1 MHYFDNASTTFPKP
15 ESVYKKFNEAFRE
28 YGANPGRSGHKLALR
43 AMEEIMKTRLIL
55 AKLFNVDNPLNI
67 SFHMNTTYALNT
79 AIKGALK
86 KGDHVIT
93 TSMEHNSVLRPLF
106 TLKEMGIID
115 LTVVKAE
122 KTGEVGK
129 DKIVKAIKDNTRMLV
144 MTHSSNLLGT
154 VENIDE
160 ISKAVKAINKDIII
174 LIDAAQSAGIIDID
188 LKKLD
193 IDMLA
198 TAGHKSLFG
207 PQGTG
212 VLYLRNPELV
222 MHTIEGG
229 TGSRSNEVY
238 QPMDMPD
245 KLEPGTPN
253 GHGIIALGAGVEYIL
268 EEGIDNIR
276 KHEETL
282 TKTFIEGLKTIDG
295 VEIYGLLD
303 EKRKT
308 PVVSMNMEGVDS
320 SILSYVL
327 DDEYDIQTR
336 PGLHCAPLAHETIGT
351 IKKGAVRFSFSCFN
365 KEDEIIYAIETL
377 KKIKKEAKDGKY
389 Q

>member
-15 ESVYKKFNEAFRE
+15 ERVYIKFNEAFRE
-28 YGANPGRSGHKLALR
+28 YGANPGRSGHRLALR
-43 AMEEIMKTRLIL
+43 AMEEIMKTRLAI

-79 AIKGALK
+79 AIKGTLK

-122 KTGEVGK
+122 KTGEVSK
-129 DKIVKAIKDNTRMLV
+129 DKILEAIKDNTRMLA

-154 VENIDE
+154 VEDIDE
-160 ISKAVKAINKDIII
+160 ISKAVKSVNKDIII

-188 LKKLD
+188 LNKLD

-212 VLYLRNPELV
+212 ILYTRVPELV
-222 MHTIEGG
+222 MHTVEGG

-253 GHGIIALGAGVEYIL
+253 GHGIIALGAGVEFIL
-268 EEGIDNIR
+268 DEGIDKIR
-276 KHEETL
+276 RHEERL
-282 TKTFIEGLKTIDG
+282 TKMFIDG
-295 VEIYGLLD
+295 IKDIDGIEIYGLLD

-351 IKKGAVRFSFSCFN
+351 IKKGAVRFSFSYFN
-365 KEDEIIYAIETL
+365 TEDEITYAIETL
-377 KKIKKEAKDGKY
+377 KKIKKEAEDGKY

>member
-15 ESVYKKFNEAFRE
+15 ESVYKKFDEAFRE

-43 AMEEIMKTRLIL
+43 AMEEIMNTRLLL
-55 AKLFNVDNPLNI
+55 AKLFNIDNPLNI

-79 AIKGALK
+79 AIKGTLK

-106 TLKEMGIID
+106 TLKELGIIE
-115 LTVVKAE
+115 LTVVKAD
-122 KTGEVGK
+122 KTGVVGK
-129 DKIVKAIKDNTRMLV
+129 DKVVKAIKDNTKMLV

-154 VENIDE
+154 IEDIDA
-160 ISKAVKAINKDIII
+160 ISKAVKSVNKDIII
-174 LIDAAQSAGIIDID
+174 LIDAAQSAGIVDID

-212 VLYLRNPELV
+212 LLYLRKPELV
-222 MHTIEGG
+222 MHTVEGG

-238 QPMDMPD
+238 QPLDMPD
-245 KLEPGTPN
+245 KLEAGTPN
-253 GHGIIALGAGVEYIL
+253 GHGIIALGAGVKFIL
-268 EEGIDNIR
+268 DEGIEKIR
-276 KHEETL
+276 NHEEEL
-282 TKTFIEGLKTIDG
+282 TKLFIDGLKTIDG
-295 VEIYGLLD
+295 VEIYGVLD
-303 EKRKT
+303 EKQKT
-308 PVVSMNMEGVDS
+308 PVVSINMEGVDS

-351 IKKGAVRFSFSCFN
+351 IKKGAVRFSFSYFN
-365 KEDEIIYAIETL
+365 EKDEIIYAIETL
-377 KKIKKEAKDGKY
+377 KKIKKEAEDGKY

>member
-15 ESVYKKFNEAFRE
+15 ESVYQKFNEAFRE
-28 YGANPGRSGHKLALR
+28 YGANPGRSGHKIALK
-43 AMEEIMKTRLIL
+43 AMSEIMNTRVLL
-55 AKLFNVDNPLNI
+55 TKLFNIDNPLNI

-93 TSMEHNSVLRPLF
+93 TTMEHNSVLRPLF

-122 KTGEVGK
+122 KTGIVNKE
-129 DKIVKAIKDNTRMLV
+129 DIVKAIKDNTRMLV

-154 VENIDE
+154 VEDIDE
-160 ISKAVKAINKDIII
+160 ISKAVKSINKNILI
-174 LIDAAQSAGIIDID
+174 LIDAAQSAGIINID

-212 VLYLRNPELV
+212 VLYLRDPEVV
-222 MHTIEGG
+222 MHTVEGG

-245 KLEPGTPN
+245 KLEAGTPN
-253 GHGIIALGAGVEYIL
+253 GHGIIALGAGVEFIL
-268 EEGIDNIR
+268 DEGIDNIR
-276 KHEETL
+276 KHEEKL
-282 TKTFIEGLKTIDG
+282 TKTFIDGLKTIDG
-295 VEIYGLLD
+295 IEIYGLLD
-303 EKRKT
+303 EKKKT
-308 PVVSMNMEGVDS
+308 PVVSINMEDLDS

-336 PGLHCAPLAHETIGT
+336 PGIHCAPLAHETIGT
-351 IKKGAVRFSFSCFN
+351 IKKGAVRFSFSYFN
-365 KEDEIIYAIETL
+365 KEDEIIYALDTL
-377 KKIKKEAKDGKY
+377 KKIKKEAANGKY

>member
-43 AMEEIMKTRLIL
+43 AMEEIMKTRLSL

-67 SFHMNTTYALNT
+67 SFNMNTTYALNT

-129 DKIVKAIKDNTRMLV
+129 DKIVEAIKDNTRMLV

-282 TKTFIEGLKTIDG
+282 TKTFIDGLKTIDG

>member
-15 ESVYKKFNEAFRE
+15 ESVYKKFDEAFRN
-28 YGANPGRSGHKLALR
+28 YGANPGRSGHKLALK
-43 AMEEIMKTRLIL
+43 AMEEIMKTRLSL
-55 AKLFNVDNPLNI
+55 AKLFNIDNPLNL
-67 SFHMNTTYALNT
+67 SFHMNTTYALNA

-115 LTVVKAE
+115 LTVIKAE

-129 DKIVKAIKDNTRMLV
+129 DKIAKAIKDNTRMLV

-154 VENIDE
+154 VEDIDE
-160 ISKAVKAINKDIII
+160 ISKAVKAVNKDIII

-198 TAGHKSLFG
+198 TAGHKSLYG

-212 VLYLRNPELV
+212 VLYLRKPELV

-229 TGSRSNEVY
+229 TGSRSTEVY

-253 GHGIIALGAGVEYIL
+253 GHGIIALGAGVEFIL
-268 EEGIDNIR
+268 DKGIDNIR
-276 KHEETL
+276 KHEEAL
-282 TKTFIEGLKTIDG
+282 TKTFIDGLKTIDG

-308 PVVSMNMEGVDS
+308 PVVSMNMEGMDS

-336 PGLHCAPLAHETIGT
+336 PGMHCAPLAHETIGT
-351 IKKGAVRFSFSCFN
+351 LKKGAVRFSFSYFN
-365 KEDEIIYAIETL
+365 TEDEIIYAIETL
-377 KKIKKEAKDGKY
+377 KKIEKEAKDGKY

>member
-15 ESVYKKFNEAFRE
+15 ESVYKKFDEAFRE

-43 AMEEIMKTRLIL
+43 AMEEIMKTRLSL

-129 DKIVKAIKDNTRMLV
+129 DKIAKAIKDNTRMLV

-154 VENIDE
+154 VEDIDE
-160 ISKAVKAINKDIII
+160 ISKAVKAINNDIII

-282 TKTFIEGLKTIDG
+282 TKTFIDGLKTIDG

-303 EKRKT
+303 ERRKT

-336 PGLHCAPLAHETIGT
+336 PGLHCAPLEIGRAH
-351 IKKGAVRFSFSCFN
+351 V
-365 KEDEIIYAIETL
+365 
-377 KKIKKEAKDGKY
+377 
-389 Q
+389 

>member
-15 ESVYKKFNEAFRE
+15 ESVYVKFNEAFRE
-28 YGANPGRSGHKLALR
+28 YGANPGRSGHRLALR
-43 AMEEIMKTRLIL
+43 AMEEIMQTRLSL

-67 SFHMNTTYALNT
+67 SFHMNTTYALNA
-79 AIKGALK
+79 AIKGTLK

-106 TLKEMGIID
+106 SLKEMGIIE

-122 KTGEVGK
+122 LSGEVGK
-129 DKIVKAIKDNTRMLV
+129 DKIVSAIKENTRMLV

-154 VENIDE
+154 VEDIDE
-160 ISKAVKAINKDIII
+160 ISKAVKKVNKDILI

-212 VLYLRNPELV
+212 VLYLREPELV
-222 MHTIEGG
+222 MHTVEGG
-229 TGSRSNEVY
+229 TGSRSTEVY

-245 KLEPGTPN
+245 KLEAGTPN
-253 GHGIIALGAGVEYIL
+253 GHGIIALGAGVEFIL
-268 EEGIDNIR
+268 SEGIDKIR
-276 KHEETL
+276 KHEEAL
-282 TKTFIEGLKTIDG
+282 TKLFIDGIKNIEG

-303 EKRKT
+303 EKKKT
-308 PVVSMNMEGVDS
+308 PVVSINMEGVDS

-336 PGLHCAPLAHETIGT
+336 PGIHCAPLAHETIGT
-351 IKKGAVRFSFSCFN
+351 IKKGAVRFSFSYFN
-365 KEDEIIYAIETL
+365 KEDEITYAIETL
-377 KKIKKEAKDGKY
+377 KKIKKEAADGKY

>member
-15 ESVYKKFNEAFRE
+15 ESVYKKFDEAFRE

-43 AMEEIMKTRLIL
+43 AMEEIMKTRLSL

-79 AIKGALK
+79 GIKGALK

-129 DKIVKAIKDNTRMLV
+129 DKIDEAIKDNTRMLV

-253 GHGIIALGAGVEYIL
+253 GHGIIALRAGVEYIL
-268 EEGIDNIR
+268 EEGIDNIK
-276 KHEETL
+276 KHEEVL
-282 TKTFIEGLKTIDG
+282 TKTFIDGLKTIDG

-377 KKIKKEAKDGKY
+377 KKIKKGAKDGKY

>member
-1 MHYFDNASTTFPKP
+1 
-15 ESVYKKFNEAFRE
+15 
-28 YGANPGRSGHKLALR
+28 
-43 AMEEIMKTRLIL
+43 
-55 AKLFNVDNPLNI
+55 
-67 SFHMNTTYALNT
+67 
-79 AIKGALK
+79 
-86 KGDHVIT
+86 
-93 TSMEHNSVLRPLF
+93 
-106 TLKEMGIID
+106 
-115 LTVVKAE
+115 
-122 KTGEVGK
+122 
-129 DKIVKAIKDNTRMLV
+129 MLV

-351 IKKGAVRFSFSCFN
+351 IKKRCS
-365 KEDEIIYAIETL
+365 
-377 KKIKKEAKDGKY
+377 
-389 Q
+389 

>member
-15 ESVYKKFNEAFRE
+15 ESVYKKFDEAFRE

-43 AMEEIMKTRLIL
+43 AMEEIMNTRLLL
-55 AKLFNVDNPLNI
+55 AKLFNIDNPLNI

-79 AIKGALK
+79 AIKGTLK

-93 TSMEHNSVLRPLF
+93 TSMEHNSVLRPLY
-106 TLKEMGIID
+106 TLKELGIID
-115 LTVVKAE
+115 LTVVKAD

-129 DKIVKAIKDNTRMLV
+129 DKIVAAIKDNTKMLV

-154 VENIDE
+154 IEDIDA
-160 ISKAVKAINKDIII
+160 ISKAVKSVNKDIII
-174 LIDAAQSAGIIDID
+174 LIDAAQSAGIVDID

-212 VLYLRNPELV
+212 LLYLRKPELV
-222 MHTIEGG
+222 MHTVEGG

-238 QPMDMPD
+238 QPLDMPD
-245 KLEPGTPN
+245 KLEAGTPN
-253 GHGIIALGAGVEYIL
+253 GHGIIALGAGVKFIL
-268 EEGIDNIR
+268 DEGIEKIR
-276 KHEETL
+276 NHEEEL
-282 TKTFIEGLKTIDG
+282 TKLFIDGLKTIDG
-295 VEIYGLLD
+295 VEIYGVLD
-303 EKRKT
+303 EKQKT
-308 PVVSMNMEGVDS
+308 PVVSINMEGVDS

-351 IKKGAVRFSFSCFN
+351 IKKGAVRFSFSYFN
-365 KEDEIIYAIETL
+365 EKDEIIYAIETL
-377 KKIKKEAKDGKY
+377 KKIKKEAEDGKY